1 MNHNANSYSDK
12 CTVTAVASNKTMD
25 AEVMAFHATRNLTV
39 AVNRSIKLLMT
50 WNGRCFEGRAAGM
63 DFESVGPAVI
73 YNARSSR
80 G

>member
-1 MNHNANSYSDK
+1 MIHNTDSYSDK

-25 AEVMAFHATRNLTV
+25 AEVMAFHAGRNLTV
-39 AVNRSIKLLMT
+39 AVSRSVKLLMT

-63 DFESVGPAVI
+63 DFEGAGPAAMH
-73 YNARSSR
+73 NARSSR

>member
-1 MNHNANSYSDK
+1 MIHNTDSYSDK

-25 AEVMAFHATRNLTV
+25 ADVMAFHPERNLTV
-39 AVNRSIKLLMT
+39 AVNRSVKLLMT

-63 DFESVGPAVI
+63 DFESAGPAVI

>member
-1 MNHNANSYSDK
+1 MTYNINSHSDK

-25 AEVMAFHATRNLTV
+25 AEVMAFHSGRNLTV
-39 AVNRSIKLLMT
+39 AVNKSIKLLMT

-63 DFESVGPAVI
+63 DFESAGPATI